1 MVHLP
6 AGMNSR
12 LHELV
17 YTAFPKMKQNHMTR
31 ARYPHHP
38 KLDQLLTE
46 TWVRIVTSPDDLYR
60 IADQAEQNR
69 VFYKFGITHDPMYRW
84 FDLKL
89 CSSYNNMYVYI
100 TRDGNESG
108 TLEKNA
114 VDVYRGKPRCDNAIP
129 GGGSISASSPHH
141 FYLAT
146 RAEGGPSRKP
156 PKVDRDHD

>member
-38 KLDQLLTE
+38 KLDQLLSE

-100 TRDGNESG
+100 MNDT
-108 TLEKNA
+108 
-114 VDVYRGKPRCDNAIP
+114 
-129 GGGSISASSPHH
+129 
-141 FYLAT
+141 
-146 RAEGGPSRKP
+146 
-156 PKVDRDHD
+156 

>member
-1 MVHLP
+1 
-6 AGMNSR
+6 
-12 LHELV
+12 
-17 YTAFPKMKQNHMTR
+17 MTR

-38 KLDQLLTE
+38 KLDQLLSE

-141 FYLAT
+141 FYLWGFKTLSSLQLLIDSVKHGVTLTADT
-146 RAEGGPSRKP
+146 SLLQILSLEDIYGMR
-156 PKVDRDHD
+156 